1 MSDVLELINEVR
13 QAGATLRAE
22 PPDLVISPPG
32 RVPQELKARLCERKA
47 DIIRELGLKTELE
60 ASMRRL
66 EAADIRVAIFT
77 SEADAGLRVTDRRIR
92 TDAEAKQAVIEGG
105 VIYSPADIYHYIQL
119 EPCERRMLHAFKKR
133 FGGTTEWLSEPKKSS
148 E

>member
-13 QAGATLRAE
+13 QAGATLRAD

-32 RVPQELKARLCERKA
+32 RVPQELKARLRERKA

-66 EAADIRVAIFT
+66 EAADMRIAIFI
-77 SEADAGLRVTDRRIR
+77 SEAEAGLRVTDREIR
-92 TDAEAKQAVIEGG
+92 TDAEAKQAAIEGE
-105 VIYSPADIYHYIQL
+105 VIYTPSDMYHYVQL
-119 EPCERRMLHAFKKR
+119 EPHERRVLHDFKKR
-133 FGGTTEWLSEPKKSS
+133 FGGATEWK
-148 E
+148 